1 MSTIKPI
8 RSEEDYDRAI
18 ARINQLL
25 DLNPQP
31 GTDDDNELD
40 VLSTLVEVYEDEHY
54 PILPPDPIEAIKY
67 VMEEKGMD
75 NKQLI
80 PLLGTKSRVSEIMN
94 RKKPLTLKMI
104 YKLHQ
109 AMGLPLEVFIN
120 ERVLGNTIPK

>member
-1 MSTIKPI
+1 MSKIKPI
-8 RSEEDYDRAI
+8 RSEQDYDNAI

-25 DLNPQP
+25 DKNPEP

-54 PILPPDPIEAIKY
+54 PILPPDPVEAIKY
-67 VMEEKGMD
+67 VMEERGMD

-94 RKKPLTLKMI
+94 RKKPFTLKMI

-109 AMGLPLEVFIN
+109 AMGLPLEIFIN
-120 ERVLGNTIPK
+120 ERVLRNTFPK

>member
-8 RSEEDYDRAI
+8 RSEQDYDNAI

-25 DLNPQP
+25 DKNPEP
-31 GTDDDNELD
+31 GSDDDNELD

-54 PILPPDPIEAIKY
+54 PILPPDPVEAIKF
-67 VMEEKGMD
+67 VMEERGMD

-94 RKKPLTLKMI
+94 RKKPFTLKMI
-104 YKLHQ
+104 YKLHR
-109 AMGLPLEVFIN
+109 ALGLPLEIFIN
-120 ERVLGNTIPK
+120 ESLLGNTLPK